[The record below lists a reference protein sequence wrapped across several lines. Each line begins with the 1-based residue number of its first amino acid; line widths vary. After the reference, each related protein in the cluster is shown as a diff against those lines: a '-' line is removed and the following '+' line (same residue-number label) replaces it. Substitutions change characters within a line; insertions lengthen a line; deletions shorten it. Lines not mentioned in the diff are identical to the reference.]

1 MAALAFWLKA
11 KTIIELSIFV
21 LSIFGLGKT
30 GLCNIHQWNEKFHDF
45 VYMFL
50 VINKL

>member
-11 KTIIELSIFV
+11 KTIIELFIFV

-30 GLCNIHQWNEKFHDF
+30 KSFMISCICSL
-45 VYMFL
+45 
-50 VINKL
+50 